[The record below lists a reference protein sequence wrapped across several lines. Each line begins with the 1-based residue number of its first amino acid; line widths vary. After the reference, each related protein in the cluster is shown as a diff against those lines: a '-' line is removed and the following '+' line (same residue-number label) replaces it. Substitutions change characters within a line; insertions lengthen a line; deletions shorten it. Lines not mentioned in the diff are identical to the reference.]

1 MWTQGKKGEWGELGV
16 TGTDMNT
23 LLSAIVLTPFSC
35 VRLFGTPW
43 TVALQ
48 APLSM
53 GFCRQEYWS
62 TGVLLPCPP
71 LGDLPHPEIK
81 PTSLMP
87 PAFQVGSLP
96 LALPGKLETLLC
108 SSGKS
113 TQCSLV
119 T

>member
-1 MWTQGKKGEWGELGV
+1 MWTQGKRGELAELGE

-23 LLSAIVLTPFSC
+23 LLCAIVLSPFSR
-35 VRLFGTPW
+35 VRLLGTPW

-62 TGVLLPCPP
+62 GLPCPP

-87 PAFQVGSLP
+87 PAFQAGSLP

-108 SSGKS
+108 SSGNS
-113 TQCSLV
+113 TQCSVV